1 MKHYQDWVNNMD
13 NIRTLLSILGAGLTF
28 LVSFLTVIIK
38 LIKNT
43 KAKRKA
49 SNLLS
54 LINELIP
61 LIEEAEDFINY
72 TGIEK
77 KAYVETRVEKILNE
91 NKNNVSAE
99 DIDNTIES
107 LIDLTKKVNVRR
119 RHVKE
124 LNPIKET
131 I

>member
-1 MKHYQDWVNNMD
+1 MD
-13 NIRTLLSILGAGLTF
+13 DIRTLLSILGAGLTF
-28 LVSFLTVIIK
+28 LVSFLTVIVK

-99 DIDNTIES
+99 DINNTIES

-124 LNPIKET
+124 LNSIKET